1 MSINSRKAL
10 ASWSLPT
17 WASWN
22 ETASG
27 VYGVLAKM
35 FFASTMALTTV
46 SRGSPVGSPSVMMTM
61 RSGFLSAC
69 FLTFL

>member
-1 MSINSRKAL
+1 
-10 ASWSLPT
+10 
-17 WASWN
+17 
-22 ETASG
+22 
-27 VYGVLAKM
+27 M